1 MLSKFSTKQKTF
13 ALVIAGVLILGW
25 VFVFTSIVKFAV
37 NQLTLNPT
45 SEPPIEITY
54 CGAIPEG
61 ICILSF
67 GRDGSGDTIIN
78 LFVAP
83 TQFPDFYLKV
93 NKTSGE
99 VIYECE
105 KSDDVETSVYCIG
118 EAILLGEQVEITIF
132 SIEGDIPIAYGK
144 FAVTAILVVSQ
155 NEGLQSLPSQTG
167 TPSFTTQPISTIET
181 VSPTSSLS
189 GLGTESITPTPD
201 LTITATPSV
210 SYPNYP

>member
-1 MLSKFSTKQKTF
+1 MLSKFSTKQKTL
-13 ALVIAGVLILGW
+13 ALAIAGIFIIGW
-25 VFVFTSIVKFAV
+25 VFLFANVVRFAV
-37 NQLTLNPT
+37 NQFTPDPT
-45 SEPPIEITY
+45 HEPPIEITY

-83 TQFPDFYLKV
+83 TDFPDFYLKV

-105 KSDDVETSVYCIG
+105 KNEDVETSIYCIG
-118 EAILLGEQVEITIF
+118 EPVLLGEQVEITIF
-132 SIEGDIPIAYGK
+132 SIDGDIPIAYGK
-144 FAVTAILVVSQ
+144 FAVTAILVVSP
-155 NEGLQSLPSQTG
+155 NEGSQSFSSQTE
-167 TPSFTTQPISTIET
+167 TVDSTIQPIATQIET
-181 VSPTSSLS
+181 
-189 GLGTESITPTPD
+189 ETPTPPIA
-201 LTITATPSV
+201 TFETESPTPAITPSV